1 MSKKCEICGKS
12 RVFGSSITFSHKKG
26 NRSWA
31 PNIRKVK
38 AVVDGRTK
46 KINVCTRCLR
56 SGKVVRPQ

>member
-12 RVFGSSITFSHKKG
+12 RVFGNSITFSHKKG

-31 PNIRKVK
+31 PNIRRVK
-38 AVVDGRTK
+38 AVIDGRTK